1 MDQRV
6 EHSEKGIE
14 SLTTSQNK
22 ILNQISLMF
31 ERLNARIDQISSQ
44 AANDKAEDSSTP
56 QRVQRGHSNGNDNTP
71 QASSSHCYA
80 LKLVK
85 LDFPRFDGRAD
96 PTS

>member
-6 EHSEKGIE
+6 EQIEKGIE
-14 SLTTSQNK
+14 SLTTSQNE
-22 ILNQISLMF
+22 ILGQISLMF
-31 ERLNARIDQISSQ
+31 EKLNARIYQISSP
-44 AANDKAEDSSTP
+44 AANDKAQDSSIL

-80 LKLVK
+80 LKPVK
-85 LDFPRFDGRAD
+85 LDFPRFDGGAN